1 MVKKM
6 IKRKVVYLSLIL
18 FLSLTLIFPGN
29 WVQAASGI
37 PDNLGYQ
44 GRLKDNSGLA
54 LDGNF
59 DFIFKLYDTA
69 SGGTPLWT
77 ETKSDVKVE
86 AGYFSVNLGESV
98 PFSGSVD
105 FTRPLWLEVYVAPH
119 GQTPEKTEPRIAINS
134 VAFALSA
141 RAIEN
146 LPSEPTTNL
155 YGGRMYYNTTT
166 GKIYVY
172 DDVAGRW
179 VNLGDFQSLSL
190 DEAYNNFGV
199 NPAKVKIDS
208 AEGQGSLEFEL
219 SGDND
224 LKVNLVGNGDFV
236 VERNG
241 VPFATFN
248 KDKAFHLTGNSYV
261 DGTQQVNGDLVV
273 NSQASLGNLTVM
285 GNSTFL
291 GQLTGFMGGPLTIN
305 AGINQTG
312 GAGVNFSGLVKAEN
326 GLDVSGDSTI
336 INSDPSK
343 PVKIDDDL
351 YTTGNSY
358 VDGTQQVNG
367 DLVVNSQA
375 SLGNLM
381 VMGNST
387 FLGQLTGFMGGPLT
401 INAGINQ
408 TGGAGVNFSGLV
420 KAENGLDVSGDS
432 TIINSDPSKPVK
444 IDDDL
449 YTTGNSYVDGMQQV
463 GGNLNVVGQGQV
475 GSLMVMG
482 DSTFAGLLH
491 DFMGAGITVDSDFI
505 VNKNSLIKGTT
516 ILQDT
521 LVGQDIQAHGVLAV
535 DKGMTVGDN
544 AFFHGYLRAA
554 DKGLATKVSPGPC
567 TDPYAPEGSLCV
579 DSTNGRIYFR
589 YGGNWHYVAQ
599 TAGFQIPDFETKDLL
614 TNEELQPGDYLLG
627 YVESK
632 LSDNALHGRY
642 VKFDKQGL
650 EKRISNL
657 EEKVNRLVVGAPVNE
672 KVEITPQ
679 IVSYR
684 DLAGQAKILP
694 GDREVRVSF
703 EEEYATPPIVTLTPI
718 NNQDGVRYWLDEVNN
733 SGFVIKI
740 ESPQPNSLLFN
751 WMASPSQGS
760 KLFVSDGTRG
770 EIEIIV
776 SNSPEENQPIIEE
789 DDNNQAVSSE
799 ENNELTKDEE
809 NADNL
814 LDNSSNNSDN
824 ENKEVEV
831 PLIDNPNKEDNQ
843 LSNPPVEDNDEN
855 DLDNPSSTEED
866 SSAEEEV
873 EVNSEE

>member
-1 MVKKM
+1 M

-343 PVKIDDDL
+343 PVKIDD
-351 YTTGNSY
+351 N
-358 VDGTQQVNG
+358 
-367 DLVVNSQA
+367 
-375 SLGNLM
+375 
-381 VMGNST
+381 
-387 FLGQLTGFMGGPLT
+387 
-401 INAGINQ
+401 
-408 TGGAGVNFSGLV
+408 
-420 KAENGLDVSGDS
+420 
-432 TIINSDPSKPVK
+432 
-444 IDDDL
+444 L

-482 DSTFAGLLH
+482 DSTFLGPLRG
-491 DFMGAGITVDSDFI
+491 FMSSGVTVDSDFI

-521 LVGQDIQAHGVLAV
+521 LVTQDIQAHGVLAV

-776 SNSPEENQPIIEE
+776 SDSSEENQPIIEE
-789 DDNNQAVSSE
+789 DNNNQAVSSE

-809 NADNL
+809 NADNS

-831 PLIDNPNKEDNQ
+831 PLIDNPDKEDNQ